1 MEKHLNLK
9 RAILCAAIVL
19 IVGIFS
25 IAPISSASAQSESD
39 LSGFVGRWQ
48 INLSKTILNRKGPN
62 AKYTPRPATYTNV
75 FSVQGQNLKM
85 DVFNQYP
92 QAAPNRSTNI
102 VADEKERVCK
112 AGCLEGAIASDE
124 SRVETHAY
132 FKIDSHMLVRLTHLN
147 GKVSEYMAFGLS
159 TDGKTM
165 TQVIWSPET
174 PEWQSVYVYDKE
186 Q

>member
-1 MEKHLNLK
+1 MVMTAGVFLVASTLHLN
-9 RAILCAAIVL
+9 AQAAT
-19 IVGIFS
+19 
-25 IAPISSASAQSESD
+25 D

-48 INLSKTILNRKGPN
+48 INLSKTTQNRKGPN
-62 AKYTPRPATYTNV
+62 AKYTSRAATYTNV
-75 FSVQGQNLKM
+75 ISVQGQDLKM

-102 VADEKERVCK
+102 VTDEKERICK
-112 AGCLEGAIASDE
+112 AGCLEGAIASDD

-159 TDGKTM
+159 TDGMTM
-165 TQVIWSPET
+165 TQVLWSPET
-174 PEWQSVYVYDKE
+174 PEWQSVYVYDKK
-186 Q
+186 